1 MQEQGVAGLA
11 IPSRGWMQST
21 VIPSTVSVE
30 DAHSVGNSRKGE
42 EDISSQAGEVSRM
55 SLLLAV
61 E

>member
-1 MQEQGVAGLA
+1 MTWSKSARTRGG
-11 IPSRGWMQST
+11 SRGWMQR
-21 VIPSTVSVE
+21 IPSTVSVE